1 MGKTSSAVKN
11 RYNNKAY
18 DRITI
23 MPKKGSKD
31 RYKAHA
37 ERLGKSL
44 TALLVDLVEADIA
57 RVDAETGV
65 PLTVPTDD
73 SADSED

>member
-31 RYKAHA
+31 RYKAYA
-37 ERLGKSL
+37 ESQGKSL
-44 TALLVDLVEADIA
+44 TALIVELLEREIKENGFINRAID
-57 RVDAETGV
+57 ETIKRD
-65 PLTVPTDD
+65 TDNQ
-73 SADSED
+73 E